1 MLRQM
6 SITTRL
12 VAGFS
17 LMLVATLLLGVMSL
31 RSIQGLAETTASM
44 YRHPFTVA
52 LAIREAK
59 TEALV
64 AQQVMNTLV
73 HYADPAEV
81 ESLEQR
87 LEARRKENDERYAL
101 LRERYSGSP
110 ADLDRIQR
118 ARDDWRAARAETI
131 ALVKNGR
138 RAEAIVLHRE
148 RSEGLVNA
156 LLDRMNVVS
165 NFSVERAS
173 NYQQAAGNEAA
184 SAKRLLVVTLV
195 LILAAGA
202 ALTFIVTHSVNR
214 SLRRAAGEVKR
225 VIESSS
231 DKARVV
237 EAIGAGD
244 LSQEIAESK
253 PLKID
258 PEALPHDETGVLL
271 KAAAQLSAVQNE
283 LDHSFRNMTSS
294 LRQARAQARDADWLK
309 SGLNELNSVMR
320 GEPAT
325 LEIADKVLAY
335 LVEYLKAGV
344 GALYLLDE
352 RAEELNLAASYAFT
366 RRKNLGDRFR
376 LGEGLIGQAARERKP
391 ICLANVPGDYLPIAS
406 ALGESVPKVVLALP
420 LLHGTRLIGAL
431 EIGTFSEMTDIQLE
445 FLSLAQ
451 EAIAIGLSVSLSR
464 QRMAE
469 LLEETQQQAE
479 ELRVQQ
485 EELQQSNEELEE
497 RAQMLETQ
505 RENIRAK
512 NREIKLAAEDLR
524 LKAQELERVSAYKS
538 QFLANMSHELRTPLN
553 SLMIL
558 SSLLMQNKDGNLSE
572 KQVEFASTIHSA
584 GTDLL
589 DLINDILDLSK
600 IEAGRIELDFADI
613 AVEDL
618 SASMRTLF
626 QSQAEQKQIAFSL
639 EVEADVPPTFHG
651 DSQRVHQI
659 LKNLLSNALKFTEHG
674 EVRLCVTFPCG
685 SANPLPV
692 PAIAF
697 AVSDTG
703 IGIPPDKQQG
713 IFDAFR
719 QADGSISRKYGG
731 TGLGLSISLE
741 LARRMN
747 GDIRMSSSE
756 GKGSVFVLYLPLG
769 VESDKARERRRPPA
783 ALLAQPPVI
792 ATESEVPVRSAK
804 TEEPV
809 HSKAGDRSILVVEDD
824 HEFAKILQETI
835 RERGFSVLVAE
846 SGEKGLELA
855 ERELPSAIILD
866 VMLPGIDGWN
876 VMRSLKDN
884 PRTRHIPVHFL
895 TCLEERQKAL
905 GMAAIGFATKPLNSD
920 QLNDVLGAIERS
932 VTKSVKRLLVVED
945 DQNEAYS
952 IVALLDDKDV
962 EISVAASGREAVDLL
977 ASESFDCV
985 VLDLGLPEMSG
996 FDLLDHM
1003 QAMER
1008 GERIPVVIHSGRE
1021 LSEDDERRLRRYA
1034 ESIVIKGAK
1043 SPERLINEV
1052 TLFLH
1057 QVETRLPANKRRM
1070 IRAALDKEAMLE
1082 GRKVLLV
1089 DDDMRN
1095 LFSLSSVLAEK
1106 DMIVIEAD
1114 NGRKALARL
1123 EEHPDVSIVLMD
1135 IMMPET
1141 DGYAAMREIRRNPR
1155 FSQLPVIAM
1164 TAKAMKGDYE
1174 KCLEAGASDYIAK
1187 PIDVDKLFSLIRVWM
1202 YQRV

>member
-1 MLRQM
+1 MPSRL

-31 RSIQGLAETTASM
+31 RSIHGLADTTASM

-52 LAIREAK
+52 IAIREAK
-59 TEALV
+59 AEALV

-81 ESLEQR
+81 EGYEQR
-87 LEARRKENDERYAL
+87 LEARRKDNDARFAL
-101 LRERYSGSP
+101 LRERYGGSP
-110 ADLDRIQR
+110 VDLDRIQQ
-118 ARDDWRAARAETI
+118 ARDDWKAVRAETT
-131 ALVKNGR
+131 ALVKSGR
-138 RAEAIVLHRE
+138 RAEAIVLHGE
-148 RSEGLVNA
+148 RSGRLVNA
-156 LLDRMNVVS
+156 LLERMNVVS
-165 NFSVERAS
+165 NFSDERAS
-173 NYQQAAGNEAA
+173 AYQQTAETEAVSA
-184 SAKRLLVVTLV
+184 SRLVVAALV

-202 ALTFIVTHSVNR
+202 GVTFLVTHSVNR
-214 SLRRAAGEVKR
+214 SLRRAATEVKR

-244 LSQEIAESK
+244 LSQEIGESK

-258 PEALPHDETGVLL
+258 PEGLPHDETGVLL

-320 GEPAT
+320 GEQVAFD
-325 LEIADKVLAY
+325 IADKVLAY

-352 RAEELNLAASYAFT
+352 RAQELSLAASYAFT

-391 ICLANVPGDYLPIAS
+391 ICLANVPADYLPIAS

-451 EAIAIGLSVSLSR
+451 EAVAIGLSVSLSR

-572 KQVEFASTIHSA
+572 KQIEFASTIHSA

-613 AVEDL
+613 AVEEL
-618 SASMRTLF
+618 SASMRSLF
-626 QSQAEQKQIAFSL
+626 QSQAEQKRIAFSV
-639 EVEADVPPTFHG
+639 EIEADVPRTFHG
-651 DSQRVHQI
+651 DTQRVHQI

-674 EVRLCVTFPCG
+674 EVRLRVTSPSG
-685 SANPLPV
+685 TGNPLPE

-697 AVSDTG
+697 VVSDTG
-703 IGIPPDKQQG
+703 IGISPDKQQG
-713 IFDAFR
+713 IFDAFQ
-719 QADGSISRKYGG
+719 QADGSISRRYGG

-741 LARRMN
+741 LARRMH

-756 GKGSVFVLYLPLG
+756 GKGSVFILYLPLC
-769 VESDKARERRRPPA
+769 VESDKAPELRRPPA
-783 ALLAQPPVI
+783 ALLPQPP
-792 ATESEVPVRSAK
+792 ACSPVPQEAG
-804 TEEPV
+804 

-824 HEFAKILQETI
+824 PEFAKILQEMI
-835 RERGFSVLVAE
+835 RARGFSVLVAE

-905 GMAAIGFATKPLNSD
+905 GMAAIGFATKPVDSD
-920 QLNDVLGAIERS
+920 QLNKVIEAIERS

-952 IVALLDDKDV
+952 IVALLDDKEV
-962 EISVAASGREAVDLL
+962 EISVASSGREAVDLL
-977 ASESFDCV
+977 ASETFDCV

-1008 GERIPVVIHSGRE
+1008 GARVPVVIHSGRE

-1052 TLFLH
+1052 ALFLH
-1057 QVETRLPANKRRM
+1057 QVETRLPANKQRM

-1106 DMIVIEAD
+1106 NMVVIEAD
-1114 NGRKALARL
+1114 NGRKALACL

-1155 FSQLPVIAM
+1155 FGKLPVIAM

-1174 KCLEAGASDYIAK
+1174 KCIEAGASDYIAK